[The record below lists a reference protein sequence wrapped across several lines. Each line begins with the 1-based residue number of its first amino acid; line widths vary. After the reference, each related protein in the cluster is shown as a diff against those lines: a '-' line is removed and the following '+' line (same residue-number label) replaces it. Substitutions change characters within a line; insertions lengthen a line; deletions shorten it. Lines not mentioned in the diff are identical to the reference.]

1 MNPITHLLISWVESP
16 GLVLDFAPQR
26 DVRQ

>member
-1 MNPITHLLISWVESP
+1 MNLITHLLISWVEPMCS
-16 GLVLDFAPQR
+16 VLDFAPQL